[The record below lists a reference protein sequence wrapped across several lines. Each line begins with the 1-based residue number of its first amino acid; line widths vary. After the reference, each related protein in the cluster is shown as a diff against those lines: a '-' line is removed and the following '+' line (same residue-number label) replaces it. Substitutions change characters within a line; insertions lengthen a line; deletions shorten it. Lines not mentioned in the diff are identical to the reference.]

1 MLKTTIQ
8 IPVLTMLRSKDEFRP
23 KSFANLVEDIRNR
36 LEALNEECLECR
48 EDDIEVCIVELQLD
62 LEKFESPKRLNSCC
76 GCLIEAALRGV
87 PNIPLIYVES
97 LNYDNARMYV
107 LSDAIIEVDDDGTTV
122 FPLAS
127 PSDVASAIELWG
139 FRVDKEV
146 LEKLLNDG
154 AQQ

>member
-1 MLKTTIQ
+1 
-8 IPVLTMLRSKDEFRP
+8 MLRGEDRSQL
-23 KSFANLVEDIRNR
+23 KSFASLVETIRNR

-48 EDDIEVCIVELQLD
+48 EDDIEICIVELQLD

-107 LSDAIIEVDDDGTTV
+107 LFDAIIEVDDDGATV
-122 FPLAS
+122 FPLTS
-127 PSDVASAIELWG
+127 LSDTVSAIELWG
-139 FRVDKEV
+139 FRVDKEI
-146 LEKLLNDG
+146 LEKLLNG
-154 AQQ
+154 RAQQ